1 MAGKN
6 LSKDV
11 LSAINK
17 KTGKH
22 ITENAIQKI
31 ANGVTTD
38 TMKND
43 AELRKLIRRVADM
56 ASVPVSES
64 TMNDIV
70 KAIKASGMN
79 PSNMEA
85 LINMMMKK

>member
-38 TMKND
+38 TMKSD
-43 AELRKLIRRVADM
+43 VELRKLIRRIADM
-56 ASVPVSES
+56 AKVPVSES